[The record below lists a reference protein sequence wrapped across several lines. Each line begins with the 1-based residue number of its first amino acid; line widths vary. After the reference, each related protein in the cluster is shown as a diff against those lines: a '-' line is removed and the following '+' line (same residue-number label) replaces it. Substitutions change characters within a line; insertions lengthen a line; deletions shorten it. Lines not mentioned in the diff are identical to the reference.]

1 MKGQNL
7 LLWLFALLVLGVV
20 NVLVLQKE
28 QLSTHGQVLFLELAP
43 VDPRSLIQGDYMRL
57 QYAISREVDNNSEA
71 RDGFIVIRL
80 DASNI
85 AQYVRIHDQHT
96 PLAQNELLLPFRV
109 RAFDVRIG
117 PESFFFQEG
126 HATYYNNAR
135 YAELRVSKSGDV
147 LLTGLRGNA
156 LEELGPP

>member
-1 MKGQNL
+1 MKGHNL
-7 LLWLFALLVLGVV
+7 PLWLFALLVLGVV

-28 QLSTHGQVLFLELAP
+28 QLLTHGQVLFLELAP

-57 QYAISREVDNNSEA
+57 QYAISREVDNNIGE
-71 RDGFIVIRL
+71 RNGLIVVRL
-80 DASNI
+80 DINDI

-96 PLAQNELLLPFRV
+96 TLAQNELLLPFRV
-109 RAFDVRIG
+109 RAFDVLIG

-126 HATYYNNAR
+126 HAMNYNNAR

-147 LLTGLRGNA
+147 LLTGLRGNE